1 MQVVQTVSEVRLLVA
16 GARRAGQRVALIPTM
31 GALHEGHLSLV
42 RAARRDGVLVV
53 VSLFVNP
60 TQFNEARDLAAYPR
74 DEVRDGEVAQAAG
87 CDVLFVPLATEMY
100 PAGFGTYID
109 VGPIALPLEG
119 ESRGP
124 LHFRGV
130 ATVVCK
136 LFNIVQP
143 DAAYFGQKDAQQTL
157 VIRQLARDLNIPV
170 ELHIEPTVRESSGL
184 ALSSRNRRLTDVG
197 RAKALG
203 LVEALRAVEERFEAG
218 EREAQALEAAGRA
231 ALAARELAG
240 KDVEYLT
247 VSDYDTLGRVRRIEG
262 RVLVSMAVLVDGVRL
277 IDNVVLTP

>member
-218 EREAQALEAAGRA
+218 EREAQALEAVGRA